1 MGARY
6 LRYVIEE
13 TLLDVMYE
21 LPSLPE
27 VVRCVVDRE
36 AIEWESN
43 PKLMTKS
50 GESLTIAIG
59 PIQKT
64 A

>member
-1 MGARY
+1 
-6 LRYVIEE
+6 
-13 TLLDVMYE
+13 MYE

-36 AIEWESN
+36 AIEGGSN
-43 PKLMTKS
+43 PKLLTES
-50 GESLTIAIG
+50 GESLNIALR